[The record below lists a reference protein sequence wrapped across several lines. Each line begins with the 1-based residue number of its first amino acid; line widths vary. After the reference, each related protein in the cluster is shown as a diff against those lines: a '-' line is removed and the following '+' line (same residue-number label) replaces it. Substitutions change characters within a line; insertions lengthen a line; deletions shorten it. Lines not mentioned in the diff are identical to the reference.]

1 MPPPFTLGDHT
12 FDDSGKAAPLSR
24 TKRKGKRPI
33 AGAQPPPFL
42 AGFVR
47 EPATSEA
54 SKVLVQG
61 TFCGHG
67 EPTFTVFDVVIGG
80 HERLDVVTFFESE
93 TNEDKPEDEDEDGES
108 EGEDAAAVLV
118 RPCGETGP
126 WLVIYSREWKNEYG
140 DLYPPDAPEWHTFDA
155 DEEQDVAETAQPA
168 LVSIGFEYP
177 PDADSI
183 NEFSWIAVD
192 AWPDGNEGDPYV
204 LVSDETR

>member
-1 MPPPFTLGDHT
+1 MAPPFTLGNHT
-12 FDDSGKAAPLSR
+12 FDDSGKPAPLSR
-24 TKRKGKRPI
+24 THRQAKRPI
-33 AGAQPPPFL
+33 PGAQAPPFL
-42 AGFVR
+42 ASFVR

-93 TNEDKPEDEDEDGES
+93 PDPEGDDPDEDDDES
-108 EGEDAAAVLV
+108 GQDAAAVLV
-118 RPCGETGP
+118 RPCGGSGP
-126 WLVIYSREWKNEYG
+126 WLVIYSREWKDDYG
-140 DLYPPDAPEWHTFDA
+140 DLYPPDTPEWHTFDA
-155 DEEQDVAETAQPA
+155 EEEQDVMETAQAA

-183 NEFSWIAVD
+183 NDFSWIAID
-192 AWPDGNEGDPYV
+192 AWPDGNEGDPFV